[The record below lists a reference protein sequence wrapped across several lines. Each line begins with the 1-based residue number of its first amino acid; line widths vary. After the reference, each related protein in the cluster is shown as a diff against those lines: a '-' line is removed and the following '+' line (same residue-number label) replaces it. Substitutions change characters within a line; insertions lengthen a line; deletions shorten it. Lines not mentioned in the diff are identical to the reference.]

1 MHSVKRSTEPGFFA
15 ELRAAYTDWDDLDGG
30 ARQRIRVVL
39 ARDFGLVCAYCEEFC
54 QPTQPRARAG
64 GEESPPRPDEESID
78 HFRPLSRFPD
88 LWLDWP
94 NLIYS
99 CYRCNQSKGN
109 AWPVEDD
116 VKNRLLTAAYRP
128 SYTPV
133 SEYVNPNEEPG
144 RRPAN
149 DFFDFD
155 FDTGEIKPAVQL
167 DDVGWS
173 MARRTIGDIDL
184 NDELS
189 ERETY
194 DPDHLFNQRRYHLYL
209 LIEQINT
216 HPDLSYQVMQEATLP
231 DKPFSSYISAYLKQ
245 RFPGFG

>member
-1 MHSVKRSTEPGFFA
+1 MLSVKRSPEPGFFA

-30 ARQRIRVVL
+30 DRRRIRVVL

-64 GEESPPRPDEESID
+64 GEESPARPDEESID

-94 NLIYS
+94 NLIYA
-99 CYRCNQSKGN
+99 CYRCNQAKSGS
-109 AWPVEDD
+109 WPEHYDD
-116 VKNRLLTAAYRP
+116 INQKLAAREP
-128 SYTPV
+128 GYTPV
-133 SEYVNPNEEPG
+133 SEYVSPNEEPG
-144 RRPAN
+144 QRPARE
-149 DFFDFD
+149 FFAFD
-155 FDTGEIKPAVQL
+155 VETGEMTAGEHL
-167 DDVGWS
+167 DGVGWS

-231 DKPFSSYISAYLKQ
+231 DKPFS
-245 RFPGFG
+245 